1 VDEIEA
7 SDTGTESWHWDRKG
21 QLWFVDGKLKTR
33 VSVGSVLLALSAESE
48 LWQAQVTDFSRE
60 SPNIEVA
67 WFYSSDDLEN
77 ARFDPKTLALYGV
90 TRALSD
96 WYQEIPWGQ
105 VIGVGVAAPSEF
117 FYDANAD
124 TLTGRVGG
132 QAVVLRADGSDVT
145 TTDLVELALDWAKA
159 APGKEHGTKFGQ
171 MVLDELAMS
180 NLNNFGP
187 RDAME
192 ETVWRL
198 SMMPHRLA
206 RKRGLAPTGVEHW
219 TVEPLVGPATKGTC
233 HACYLERFLSME
245 LVNEKTGARF
255 LVGNDCGGR
264 LDRMLSCCKTLNVL
278 RDTAREAR
286 QADIRPLLSHLDKL
300 FVLN

>member
-7 SDTGTESWHWDRKG
+7 SDTGTESWHWDPQG
-21 QLWFVDGKLKTR
+21 VLWFVDGKLKTR
-33 VSVGSVLLALSAESE
+33 VGVGSVLMALSAQSE
-48 LWQAQVTDFSRE
+48 RWQAQVTDLSRE

-67 WFYSSDDLEN
+67 WFYSRDDLEK

-117 FYDANAD
+117 FYHRKAE

-145 TTDLVELALDWAKA
+145 TTDLAELALDWAKA
-159 APGKEHGTKFGQ
+159 ASGKEHGTKFGQ
-171 MVLDELAMS
+171 MVLDQLAMS

-192 ETVWRL
+192 QTVRRL

-206 RKRGLAPTGVEHW
+206 RERGLAPTGVEHW
-219 TVEPLVGPATKGTC
+219 TVEHRVGRARATPVIWS
-233 HACYLERFLSME
+233 A
-245 LVNEKTGARF
+245 
-255 LVGNDCGGR
+255 
-264 LDRMLSCCKTLNVL
+264 SCPWN
-278 RDTAREAR
+278 
-286 QADIRPLLSHLDKL
+286 S
-300 FVLN
+300 